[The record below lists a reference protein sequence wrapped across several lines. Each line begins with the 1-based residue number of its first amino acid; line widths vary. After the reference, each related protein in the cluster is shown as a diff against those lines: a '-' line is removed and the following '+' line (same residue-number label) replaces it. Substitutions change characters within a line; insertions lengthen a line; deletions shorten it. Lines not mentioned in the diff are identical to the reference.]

1 MSKSVQA
8 TPAARRAAI
17 LGFLSR
23 RNVRSQAELSGLL
36 GARGIE
42 VNQATL
48 SRDLRA
54 MGVAKG
60 PNGYTLPAPGGAVPS
75 DARAGLRV
83 AASQWLLSM
92 ARAENQVVLRTT
104 PGGAQALAFAMDN
117 VALDGVLG
125 TLAGDDTILVI
136 ARDARA
142 ARKIVRELESLQGA
156 RV

>member
-1 MSKSVQA
+1 MSKSVQT
-8 TPAARRAAI
+8 TPEARRATI
-17 LGFLSR
+17 LGFLCSR
-23 RNVRSQAELSGLL
+23 EVKSQAGLSALL
-36 GARGIE
+36 AARGIE

-75 DARAGLRV
+75 DATASLRV
-83 AASQWLLSM
+83 VASQWLISM

-142 ARKIVRELESLQGA
+142 ARKVVRELEALQGA
-156 RV
+156 RA